1 MVNNRAI
8 LQNEDIDI
16 GPGPIIIANADQ
28 VLPDKSMDALMD
40 PLKK

>member
-1 MVNNRAI
+1 MVNDRAK

-16 GPGPIIIANADQ
+16 GPGHIIANADQ
-28 VLPDKSMDALMD
+28 VLPDNSMEALMD